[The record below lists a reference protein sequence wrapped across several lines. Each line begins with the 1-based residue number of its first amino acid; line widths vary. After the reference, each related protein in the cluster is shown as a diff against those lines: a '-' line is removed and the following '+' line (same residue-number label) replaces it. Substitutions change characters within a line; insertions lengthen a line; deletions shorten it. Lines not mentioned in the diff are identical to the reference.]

1 MASDSAHA
9 SPRTRGEKLVTGGWI
24 ALAIVIPVSC
34 IFSNESFDFSASL
47 ALLSLITL
55 CAAFACWP
63 RLFLTP
69 INYRSFADNVPR
81 GSAIAMAV
89 FVGLTVLRGV
99 VELVA

>member
-1 MASDSAHA
+1 MASDSPHA
-9 SPRTRGEKLVTGGWI
+9 SPRTPGEKLVTGGWI
-24 ALAIVIPVSC
+24 ALGIIIPISC
-34 IFSNESFDFSASL
+34 IFSDDPFDVSSGL

-63 RLFLTP
+63 KLFLTP
-69 INYRSFADNVPR
+69 INYRRFADNVPR

-89 FVGLTVLRGV
+89 FVGLTVLRGF